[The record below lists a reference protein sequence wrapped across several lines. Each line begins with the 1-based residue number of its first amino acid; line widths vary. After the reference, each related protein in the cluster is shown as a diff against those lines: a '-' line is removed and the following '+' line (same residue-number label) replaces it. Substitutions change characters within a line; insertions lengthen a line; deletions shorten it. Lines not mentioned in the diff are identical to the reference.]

1 MKLIVI
7 IAVLMLSAC
16 GTPVPIA
23 AKFPD
28 VPPQL
33 SEKCPQLKLI
43 EGDITTLSSLSKTV
57 TANYTTYYE
66 CAIKLDSWVEWYS
79 AQKTIFEN
87 AAK

>member
-16 GTPVPIA
+16 STPVPLA
-23 AKFPD
+23 AKFPEA
-28 VPPQL
+28 PPQL

-43 EGDITTLSSLSKTV
+43 EGDVITLSNLTKTV
-57 TANYTTYYE
+57 TANYPTYYE

-79 AQKTIFEN
+79 VQKTIFEN

>member
-1 MKLIVI
+1 MKQLGI
-7 IAVLMLSAC
+7 IAALMLNAC
-16 GTPVPIA
+16 STPVPIA

-33 SEKCPQLKLI
+33 AEKCPQLKLI
-43 EGDITTLSSLSKTV
+43 EGNTTTLSSLTKTV

-79 AQKTIFEN
+79 VQKNIFEN
-87 AAK
+87 AGK